1 MVTHAPPSDQ
11 VKEETQVFIRAK
23 AQSDTVLAQAL
34 IQEQLERDAAA
45 PVNHSQPHAS
55 AATI

>member
-45 PVNHSQPHAS
+45 PVNQSQPHAS

>member
-1 MVTHAPPSDQ
+1 M
-11 VKEETQVFIRAK
+11 KEETQAFIRTK
-23 AQSDTVLAQAL
+23 AESDTVLAQAL

-45 PVNHSQPHAS
+45 PVNPSQQPVA

>member
-1 MVTHAPPSDQ
+1 
-11 VKEETQVFIRAK
+11 VKEETQAFIRTK
-23 AQSDTVLAQAL
+23 AESDTVLAQAL

-45 PVNHSQPHAS
+45 PVNPSQQPVA

>member
-1 MVTHAPPSDQ
+1 
-11 VKEETQVFIRAK
+11 VFIRAK

-45 PVNHSQPHAS
+45 PVNQSQPHAS